1 MNAAAPA
8 APAAGQHHD
17 ERLIRVYVWEWPVRI
32 AHWVIF
38 FSILVLGF
46 TGYYMYDPFIIS
58 RGHPGFLMGTM
69 RFVHEVTGFV
79 FIAAFLLRAYWF
91 FKGNRWARW
100 RQFLLID
107 PRQWHGAQNML
118 RYYLFLRRE
127 PESRVGHNPLAGA
140 TYSAIYT
147 LAAVEILTGLALLQH
162 VAGGKVLG
170 FFIGWLPL
178 LITIQRLRE
187 IHFLI
192 LFIFGA
198 FFFHHV
204 YSAVLMSIEE
214 HSGLVG
220 SIFSGYK
227 FLPADFVA
235 ADPARLPGEEDL
247 PVAAPGRGQRARRK
261 HAAGSAAA
269 PASGSP
275 SATGTQ
281 PPR

>member
-1 MNAAAPA
+1 MNAATPA
-8 APAAGQHHD
+8 ATAAGQHHD

-46 TGYYMYDPFIIS
+46 TGYYIYDPFIIS

-69 RFVHEVTGFV
+69 RFIHEVTGFV

-107 PRQWHGAQNML
+107 SRQWRGARNML

-140 TYSAIYT
+140 TYSTIYT
-147 LAAVEILTGLALLQH
+147 LAVIEILTGLALLQH

-198 FFFHHV
+198 FFIHHV

-214 HSGLVG
+214 HSGLMG

-227 FLPADFVA
+227 FFPVDFVA
-235 ADPARLPGEEDL
+235 ADPARIPGEDVL
-247 PVAAPGRGQRARRK
+247 PVAPPGRGQRARRK
-261 HAAGSAAA
+261 HAAGKGAA
-269 PASGSP
+269 PAPGSP
-275 SATGTQ
+275 STPGK
-281 PPR
+281 PSPH